1 MGIKSLQVTPDGGM
15 FPLVSKGGEEEDKPV
30 IQLHVPQGAVRAA
43 GKGMVEVRYRPIPDI
58 VVAPVTRHL
67 VSLVGMLVGKKVKM
81 ATATNGGLNLPAAN
95 TATDSLESDNHS
107 TSGLREAI
115 SSPCDVS
122 VYGKCFQ
129 MHA

>member
-1 MGIKSLQVTPDGGM
+1 MHCTCICYM
-15 FPLVSKGGEEEDKPV
+15 
-30 IQLHVPQGAVRAA
+30 LHVYNRKTHALYL
-43 GKGMVEVRYRPIPDI
+43 YRPIPDI

>member
-1 MGIKSLQVTPDGGM
+1 M
-15 FPLVSKGGEEEDKPV
+15 
-30 IQLHVPQGAVRAA
+30 
-43 GKGMVEVRYRPIPDI
+43 
-58 VVAPVTRHL
+58 VAPVTRHF

-81 ATATNGGLNLPAAN
+81 ANGGLNLPAAN

-107 TSGLREAI
+107 TSGLCEAI